1 MSDPNHHSY
10 EGCVRAYNGLA
21 EAANA
26 VTQHLTAALAEGPG
40 LSIVE
45 FDALLAIDNSAAG
58 RSGLS
63 EVMKRVR
70 LSQSA
75 LSRLI
80 DRLAG
85 RDLLRRVSI
94 GTDRRR
100 VGVEIT
106 AKGRALLD
114 AAVPIHAACI
124 RASLL
129 DRLTL
134 EERTALKSILL
145 KISPQPQEQDEWMPT
160 PEPIRS

>member
-1 MSDPNHHSY
+1 MNDPNRHSY
-10 EGCVRAYNGLA
+10 EGCVRAYTGLVD
-21 EAANA
+21 AADA
-26 VTQHLTAALAEGPG
+26 VTRRLQVALAAGPG

-45 FDALLAIDNSAAG
+45 FDALLTIGNGAAG

-63 EVMKRVR
+63 DISKRVR

-75 LSRLI
+75 LSRLV
-80 DRLAG
+80 DRLVG
-85 RDLLRRVSI
+85 RGLLRRMSI
-94 GTDRRR
+94 GSDRRS

-114 AAVPIHAACI
+114 EAVPIHAACI

-129 DRLTL
+129 DRLTT

-145 KISPQPQEQDEWMPT
+145 KISPQPQEQDEWV
-160 PEPIRS
+160 PIPGTTQS